1 MYIIIY
7 ISKIWSINILVRVY
21 RIGMIKYT
29 LNNTKFHMHNIFY
42 SKRGLNYR
50 ISKRTTIL
58 FVTSYYTVFTMVKIH
73 TPWIHTQIF
82 IDKLLILFVYSNQLF
97 QYDLHLQ
104 IYEIIKYQSDYF
116 CVIFVSIYEIYLF
129 FVNFIKSNLMISY
142 SA

>member
-1 MYIIIY
+1 MSHNTLKDYFIPWGNVIWPSDVYYNIIY

-73 TPWIHTQIF
+73 TPWIHTQI
-82 IDKLLILFVYSNQLF
+82 LLINFSSYLFTVISCFNTTF
-97 QYDLHLQ
+97 TFKFN
-104 IYEIIKYQSDYF
+104 EIIKYQ
-116 CVIFVSIYEIYLF
+116 
-129 FVNFIKSNLMISY
+129 
-142 SA
+142 

>member
-1 MYIIIY
+1 MSHNTLKDYFIPWGNIIWPSDVYYNIY
-7 ISKIWSINILVRVY
+7 KQNMIHKHLVRVY

-104 IYEIIKYQSDYF
+104 IYEIIKYQ
-116 CVIFVSIYEIYLF
+116 
-129 FVNFIKSNLMISY
+129 
-142 SA
+142 

>member
-1 MYIIIY
+1 MSHNTLKDYFIPWGNIIWPSDVYYNIY
-7 ISKIWSINILVRVY
+7 TQNMIHKHLGTCISYWHDKI
-21 RIGMIKYT
+21 YT
-29 LNNTKFHMHNIFY
+29 FKITQNFICITFFY

-104 IYEIIKYQSDYF
+104 IYEIIKYQ
-116 CVIFVSIYEIYLF
+116 
-129 FVNFIKSNLMISY
+129 
-142 SA
+142 

>member
-1 MYIIIY
+1 MSHNTLKDYFIPWGNIIWPSDVYYNIY
-7 ISKIWSINILVRVY
+7 KQNMIHKHLGTCISYWHDKNI
-21 RIGMIKYT
+21 YT

-104 IYEIIKYQSDYF
+104 IYEIIKYQ
-116 CVIFVSIYEIYLF
+116 
-129 FVNFIKSNLMISY
+129 
-142 SA
+142 

>member
-104 IYEIIKYQSDYF
+104 ILRNNKI
-116 CVIFVSIYEIYLF
+116 SIRLF
-129 FVNFIKSNLMISY
+129 LRDIRFHLRDISLFRKFHKK
-142 SA
+142 

>member
-58 FVTSYYTVFTMVKIH
+58 FVNSYYTVFTMVKIH

-97 QYDLHLQ
+97 QYDLN
-104 IYEIIKYQSDYF
+104 SP
-116 CVIFVSIYEIYLF
+116 
-129 FVNFIKSNLMISY
+129 SNLRNNKISIRLFLRDIRFHLWY
-142 SA
+142 ISLFRKFHKK